1 MIEIECPKCHT
12 VFEEDESKFA
22 SIVQQV
28 RDREFHK
35 ELEAQ
40 VATVKAAHKSEL
52 DAALAKAAGDARDET
67 SRKDEEIASLKAQM
81 EALKKQQELEVETR
95 LAEARREADILRE
108 QVKQEHD
115 AAESKVR
122 EALSQAALES
132 ERKRAE
138 VERTADE
145 RAARIKS
152 LEQELVSA
160 KESFEKDRALAVSE
174 VRQQLEGERDRFRH
188 EAELARKDN
197 EALKQSAEAQR
208 RDAALNLEQL
218 IREKDKEIENIKN
231 LRAQQTVKMVGEE
244 LEQHCETEFNKMRA
258 AFPNATFGKD
268 NTVEEGTKGDY
279 IFRAFDEDGTEYL
292 SIMFEMKNEEESST
306 HKKRNQDH
314 FDKLDRDR
322 KKKNCEYAVLV
333 STLEKD
339 NDFYNQ
345 GIVDVSG
352 LSGHDLMFVIR
363 PQFFMPLLSFLS
375 AAAKSSVKYRREV
388 ERLKSESVDI
398 GFFNQALGEFKAG
411 FGRDYEHAS
420 AKLTD
425 AMDGIDKA
433 IKQLERIKESFRLT
447 ETHLTRANKKAEEL
461 TIKRLTKS
469 SPMLAERFEALS
481 EQDASPVEPDR
492 IEGPDDEIGSASSR
506 E

>member
-1 MIEIECPKCHT
+1 M
-12 VFEEDESKFA
+12 
-22 SIVQQV
+22 
-28 RDREFHK
+28 
-35 ELEAQ
+35 
-40 VATVKAAHKSEL
+40 
-52 DAALAKAAGDARDET
+52 
-67 SRKDEEIASLKAQM
+67 
-81 EALKKQQELEVETR
+81 
-95 LAEARREADILRE
+95 
-108 QVKQEHD
+108 
-115 AAESKVR
+115 
-122 EALSQAALES
+122 
-132 ERKRAE
+132 
-138 VERTADE
+138 
-145 RAARIKS
+145 
-152 LEQELVSA
+152 
-160 KESFEKDRALAVSE
+160 SE

-197 EALKQSAEAQR
+197 EALKQSAEVQR

-352 LSGHDLMFVIR
+352 MSGHDLMFVIR